1 MTPRDMTPHETLAAE
16 LARLDALEQGID
28 TALETLS
35 ADVAID
41 TLDTVRELQCREQ
54 LQYAIDQRR
63 EQTADRRRHLE
74 EAFDVLDH
82 RLDTGPVPELDG
94 LIADKEK
101 FNNVVLNDELRP
113 LYYVETMLKLEA
125 LECTR
130 YERVIGLARSLDDE
144 TGEAVADAIAP
155 NYEHACDVRTELE
168 SLADGAAVDRLLA
181 ASQIDDA
188 DRASLDPYQ

>member
-1 MTPRDMTPHETLAAE
+1 MVDEHGDAAASLEMDADDFRLAVQDAVE
-16 LARLDALEQGID
+16 DAL
-28 TALETLS
+28 LS
-35 ADVAID
+35 IGVLVLGFVL
-41 TLDTVRELQCREQ
+41 TG
-54 LQYAIDQRR
+54 
-63 EQTADRRRHLE
+63 
-74 EAFDVLDH
+74 AFLIAGVQSLVGGP
-82 RLDTGPVPELDG
+82 GPVPELDG